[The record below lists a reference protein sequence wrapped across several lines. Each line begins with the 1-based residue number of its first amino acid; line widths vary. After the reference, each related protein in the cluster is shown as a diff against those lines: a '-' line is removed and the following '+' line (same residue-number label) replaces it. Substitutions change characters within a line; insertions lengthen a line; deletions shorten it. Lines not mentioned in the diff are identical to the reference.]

1 MGQQF
6 YDINKIDIPYMNSI
20 TKIYSNKVHYLMLR
34 KYVFLYFLNTIY
46 ISRKHEIFLNIE
58 RTTINWCH

>member
-34 KYVFLYFLNTIY
+34 KYVFLYFLNTLY
-46 ISRKHEIFLNIE
+46 EVGTPQGTQNI
-58 RTTINWCH
+58 